1 MKEAIT
7 YSEKFGQTLRE
18 VDQFVAQRV
27 DDEYEDSFNLGTALL
42 FAVDYVRGEVP
53 AIQKVAQHED
63 IYMMLEDITNAVKLW
78 NIGYNGFAIVTT
90 GWAAPINKD
99 SDEGNDIAPSKHPE
113 RRRVRLMSMSHGGKM
128 GSSIRFTD
136 EESVTYDEGNAVG
149 SLASAMEDL
158 HEIVQ
163 AMWKSSPKENE
174 RQLP

>member
-18 VDQFVAQRV
+18 IDQFVAQRV
-27 DDEYEDSFNLGTALL
+27 EGEHEDSFNLGTALL

-53 AIQKVAQHED
+53 AIKQVAQHED
-63 IYMMLEDITNAVKLW
+63 IYMMLDDISNAVKLW
-78 NIGYNGFAIVTT
+78 TIGYNGFAIVTT
-90 GWAAPINKD
+90 GWAAPIKD
-99 SDEGNDIAPSKHPE
+99 GDDGEDIAPSKHPE
-113 RRRVRLMSMSHGGKM
+113 RRRVRLMSMSHSGKM

-136 EESVTYDEGNAVG
+136 EESVTYDEGNAMG
-149 SLASAMEDL
+149 SLATAMENL